1 MVNKHIIV
9 VVLVAL
15 VIIMGVYLAT
25 KDKTKLSIMLENYDT
40 SEHEVSL
47 MILDQNNNVILNQTQ
62 LLQSPAGT
70 KLYEGVITKKGI
82 YIVNVTVDNN
92 ANAIEKVDLDEKK
105 ILKISITQE
114 GIEFGYV
121 MS

>member
-15 VIIMGVYLAT
+15 VIIMGVYLST
-25 KDKTKLSIMLENYDT
+25 KDKTKLSIMLENYDI

-92 ANAIEKVDLDEKK
+92 ATAIEKVDLDEKK
-105 ILKISITQE
+105 ILEISITQE